1 MLRTSLTA
9 FALVWALPAAAQ
21 TVKIATGEQI
31 EVTVSDGAAA
41 VTSRGKAPPSPWEMW
56 MGGEFDAGKHAEASG
71 TNPKAGTN
79 DGVGPNAPTPAPD
92 RLRIRLTATAKGN
105 ALLVIENGYA
115 EGMIYRARMTSGG
128 RSAPTDVCIVL
139 PGLVGIEHWPF
150 PLDAIE
156 LSEIRLVPWKT
167 GDAIPCA

>member
-1 MLRTSLTA
+1 MIRTMFSA
-9 FALVWALPAAAQ
+9 AALIWALPVAAQ
-21 TVKIATGEQI
+21 TVTIATGEQV
-31 EVTVSDGAAA
+31 EVTVSDTGVA
-41 VTSRGKAPPSPWEMW
+41 VAGRSKAQPSPWELW
-56 MGGEFDAGKHAEASG
+56 MGGEFDAGKHDDASG
-71 TNPKAGTN
+71 TNPKAGTD

-92 RLRIRLTATAKGN
+92 MLRIRLTATEKGN

-150 PLDAIE
+150 PIDAMT
-156 LSEIRLVPWKT
+156 LSDIRLVPWQS
-167 GDAIPCA
+167 GDDVPCA